1 MHPHV
6 RAEIPSLGSTAWVHV
21 NPIDGYQ
28 CSNELRAQLNLT
40 NDHKRKKYHTCK
52 ACPVAWSWKKVKPG
66 TAAGC
71 STQRRR
77 QVKPGKKADSFTLL
91 RRITNSKVS
100 IQTKEKVKPGTAA
113 NCSTHTPRPTCET
126 RKMASCSLYLN
137 ELLIQKCK
145 FRHRFTVNFLP
156 RKAFPEGLIPP
167 CRTTVWVTHLLRNI
181 LSNYWCG
188 MHRTCKNTSVKPDRH
203 CENGSILWRDWK
215 NHQNDVTTC
224 FATASRCVTTVP
236 FSWRDGQNHQMMW
249 PPAMQQHPG
258 ASIRFLV
265 LGETDRITKWCD
277 HQLCNSIQVHHY
289 GSISWR
295 DGQNHQMM
303 WPPAMQQ
310 HPGASI
316 RFLVLGETDRI
327 TKWCDHQ
334 LCNSIQV
341 HHYGSI
347 SWRDGQNHQM
357 MWPPAMQQ
365 HPGASLRFHFVAR
378 RVESPRAGTRYCVQY
393 LIHQLSTA
401 SLARLGQMAPCP
413 LL

>member
-1 MHPHV
+1 MHGIMV
-6 RAEIPSLGSTAWVHV
+6 PSFFGPFMWDF
-21 NPIDGYQ
+21 PK
-28 CSNELRAQLNLT
+28 SNEITCVIHRGFYTQTLLHADAFT
-40 NDHKRKKYHTCK
+40 HTHVHTQTLLHTD
-52 ACPVAWSWKKVKPG
+52 AFTHRGFYTQTLLHTDAFTHRHIYTQTLLPTEAFTHTHAFLLHTHTHTFTHRG
-66 TAAGC
+66 FYTQTL
-71 STQRRR
+71 TQRLYT
-77 QVKPGKKADSFTLL
+77 QKLL
-91 RRITNSKVS
+91 H
-100 IQTKEKVKPGTAA
+100 
-113 NCSTHTPRPTCET
+113 TH
-126 RKMASCSLYLN
+126 
-137 ELLIQKCK
+137 I
-145 FRHRFTVNFLP
+145 H
-156 RKAFPEGLIPP
+156 
-167 CRTTVWVTHLLRNI
+167 THLLRNS

-203 CENGSILWRDWK
+203 CENGSISWRDGK

-258 ASIRFLV
+258 ASIRFLF
-265 LGETDRITKWCD
+265 LGETDRITKYVTT
-277 HQLCNSIQVHHY
+277 SY
-289 GSISWR
+289 
-295 DGQNHQMM
+295 
-303 WPPAMQQ
+303 AT
-310 HPGASI
+310 ASRCI
-316 RFLVLGETDRI
+316 TTVPFHGETDRI

-393 LIHQLSTA
+393 LIHQLSPA
-401 SLARLGQMAPCP
+401 SLARLGQVAPCP